1 MKIIFQ
7 YLCCCFV
14 LQVGTKNV
22 TKVPPPV
29 PSKPKQI
36 NLPYF
41 GQAAQVPSS
50 DIKSDVSAQK
60 LPLTVAAMGG
70 KQKQTAQP
78 ILPSA
83 QQAQQRISALPSGPP
98 PNPDLTLPKQ
108 ESPPAAAVRPF
119 TPQPAKEAPP
129 PPFRKPQTVAASSI
143 YSMYTKQQTPGK
155 NFQQAVQSALTKA
168 QTKGPHFPSGEHLH
182 EI

>member
-1 MKIIFQ
+1 MA
-7 YLCCCFV
+7 
-14 LQVGTKNV
+14 
-22 TKVPPPV
+22 KVPPPV
-29 PSKPKQI
+29 PTKPKQI

-41 GQAAQVPSS
+41 GQTSQLSPS
-50 DIKSDVSAQK
+50 DIKSDGNAQK

-70 KQKQTAQP
+70 KQKQSAQP
-78 ILPSA
+78 TLPAS
-83 QQAQQRISALPSGPP
+83 QQVQQRISTLPSGPP

-155 NFQQAVQSALTKA
+155 NFQQAVQTALTRA
-168 QTKGPHFPSGEHLH
+168 QTKGPHFPSGEHLYGA
-182 EI
+182 